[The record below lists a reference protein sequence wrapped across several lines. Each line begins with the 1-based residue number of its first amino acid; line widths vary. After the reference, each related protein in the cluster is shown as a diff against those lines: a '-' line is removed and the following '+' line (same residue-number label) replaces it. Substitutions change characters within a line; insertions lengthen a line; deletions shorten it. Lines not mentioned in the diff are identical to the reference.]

1 MEEASALA
9 SGWACLPSDLLD
21 SMLEKLVPV
30 SDYIVFSAVCKHW
43 RSIALHNRKK
53 RLESCHR
60 QLPMLMV
67 PSKDKNDEMR
77 GLYSVTQGK
86 TCTFEL
92 HVPYNKRCCGSSHRL
107 LAYADDKSVITLLN
121 PFTGCAIRL
130 PQVTK
135 VPRLFIRPEGTLGRL
150 YCLLTLICFQM
161 IMKLWLLYLD
171 FGPYPV
177 ESSRGEL
184 LLIMKFEGY
193 DFHLRMTVSFKVFK
207 LLCAGGDRP
216 EFVEEIE
223 SIGSDALF
231 LGEVESMRVSALD
244 FLGCQPNCIYFSTSY
259 WGIAEGPLD
268 MAAFNL
274 APRRMETHYFSSS
287 RSTKRMPSSV
297 WILPTVVL
305 KPRS

>member
-21 SMLEKLVPV
+21 SILEKLVPV

-67 PSKDKNDEMR
+67 PSKDNNDEMR

-86 TCTFEL
+86 TYTFEL

-135 VPRLFIRPEGTLGRL
+135 VPRLFIRPER
-150 YCLLTLICFQM
+150 
-161 IMKLWLLYLD
+161 LLYLD

>member
-21 SMLEKLVPV
+21 SILEKLVPV
-30 SDYIVFSAVCKHW
+30 SDYIMFSAVCKHW

-67 PSKDKNDEMR
+67 PSKDNNDEMR

-86 TCTFEL
+86 TYTFEL
-92 HVPYNKRCCGSSHRL
+92 HVPYNRRCCGSSHGL

-130 PQVTK
+130 PPVTK
-135 VPRLFIRPEGTLGRL
+135 VPRWFSRPERYIRKAPLFGL
-150 YCLLTLICFQM
+150 
-161 IMKLWLLYLD
+161 
-171 FGPYPV
+171 GPYLV

-184 LLIMKFEGY
+184 LLIMKFEGS

-207 LLCAGGDRP
+207 LLCACGDRP
-216 EFVEEIE
+216 ECVEEIE

-231 LGEVESMRVSALD
+231 LGEVESMCVSALD
-244 FLGCQPNCIYFSTSY
+244 FLGCQPNCIYFTTSF

-274 APRRMETHYFSSS
+274 APRRMETPYFSSS
-287 RSTKRMPSSV
+287 RLTKSMPSLV

-305 KPRS
+305 KP